1 MSIPTTETK
10 PDGLHS
16 LPPRQRRSLRKYI
29 ETAST
34 RDKNDLLRDI
44 ARHALPRNTYY
55 WQLLICLLLLVIG
68 KIPGSNL
75 IFLAGIIAIP
85 MVKPILSLVYA
96 GALPSARHFWHAL
109 LGLVLTSAGFFL
121 AGYIVRDAAPL
132 QMDQLLSGMDLLGL
146 TEGGLFWTILVVTS
160 ALTAYW
166 FTFHEVL
173 SRLSSIL
180 VGYLI
185 FMPFMAAGQ
194 SFSAGFTTGASLPL
208 LIVGLSRLGV
218 AMLVMFLTTWV
229 LGFPPRKPFGIF
241 IAVLILSLATV
252 SLIEII
258 HREQNPIQAQTP
270 ETTMV
275 VVPTS
280 TPVPPTPTAPP
291 PTATATS
298 IPSPTPEPTSNP
310 EPTATVLTYT
320 TARVTAPNGLVVREG
335 PSTTT
340 YILAY
345 VNFDEIIQLTGV
357 EETIE
362 DKTWSQVIAPN
373 GAIGWISTQYLQIIN
388 P

>member
-44 ARHALPRNTYY
+44 ARHALPRMQYY

-68 KIPGSNL
+68 TLLGSNL
-75 IFLAGIIAIP
+75 VLLAGIIAIP
-85 MVKPILSLVYA
+85 MAKPILSLVYA
-96 GALPSARHFWHAL
+96 GALPSARHFWYAL
-109 LGLVLTSAGFFL
+109 LGLIITVAGFFL
-121 AGYIVRDAAPL
+121 AGWIVRNAVPV
-132 QMDQLLSGMDLLGL
+132 QLDRFLSGVDYSAIA
-146 TEGGLFWTILVVTS
+146 EGGLFWTIVIVTS
-160 ALTAYW
+160 VLTAYW
-166 FTFHEVL
+166 FTYHESL

-180 VGYLI
+180 LGYLVLV
-185 FMPFMAAGQ
+185 PFFAAGQ
-194 SFSAGFTTGASLPL
+194 SASAGFANNSLPL
-208 LIVGLSRLGV
+208 LIIGLTRLTV

-270 ETTMV
+270 EPTMV

-280 TPVPPTPTAPP
+280 TPVPPTPTALP

-298 IPSPTPEPTSNP
+298 IPTATTEPTPTL
-310 EPTATVLTYT
+310 EPTATVPNYT
-320 TARVTAPNGLVVREG
+320 SARVTAPNGLVIRED
-335 PSTTT
+335 PSTSSPN
-340 YILAY
+340 LAS
-345 VNFDEIIQLTGV
+345 VFLNEIVQLTGV
-357 EETIE
+357 QETNQGIN
-362 DKTWSQVIAPN
+362 WSQVIAPN
-373 GAIGWISTQYLQIIN
+373 GVIGWGSTQYLEVIT